1 METPKIFEKEYRFC
15 LILWEH
21 EPISR
26 ADLAKICEELLG
38 WKTTTT
44 YTVVKRLCDRGVLMN
59 DNSIITSL
67 VTKEQAQSAE
77 IDGFVEEK
85 FGGSLPAFLA
95 AFTRKQ
101 KLSDKDLDEL
111 QKMIDRAR
119 KGGTK

>member
-26 ADLAKICEELLG
+26 ADLAKLCEELLG

-67 VTKEQAQSAE
+67 ITKEEAQSAE

-101 KLSDKDLDEL
+101 KLSDRDLDEL
-111 QKMIDRAR
+111 QKMIDQAR

>member
-1 METPKIFEKEYRFC
+1 MGTPKIFEKEYRFC

-26 ADLAKICEELLG
+26 VDLAKLCEELLG

-67 VTKEQAQSAE
+67 ITKEQAQAAE

-101 KLSDKDLDEL
+101 KLSDRDLDEL

>member
-26 ADLAKICEELLG
+26 ADLSKLCEELLE

-85 FGGSLPAFLA
+85 FEGSLPAFLA

-101 KLSDKDLDEL
+101 KLSDRDLDEL

>member
-1 METPKIFEKEYRFC
+1 MGTPKIFEKEYRFC

-26 ADLAKICEELLG
+26 VDLAKLCEELLG

-44 YTVVKRLCDRGVLMN
+44 YTVVKRLCDRGVLRN

-101 KLSDKDLDEL
+101 KLSDTDLDEL
-111 QKMIDRAR
+111 QKMIDQAR

>member
-1 METPKIFEKEYRFC
+1 MGTPKIFEKEYRFC

-26 ADLAKICEELLG
+26 VELAKLCEELLG

-44 YTVVKRLCDRGVLMN
+44 YTVVKRLCDRGVLRN

-101 KLSDKDLDEL
+101 KLSDTDLDEL
-111 QKMIDRAR
+111 QKMIDQAR

>member
-26 ADLAKICEELLG
+26 VDLAKLCEELLG

-44 YTVVKRLCDRGVLMN
+44 YTVVKRLCDRGVLRN

-111 QKMIDRAR
+111 QKIIDQAR

>member
-1 METPKIFEKEYRFC
+1 MGTPKIFEKEYRFC

-26 ADLAKICEELLG
+26 VELAKLCEELLG

-44 YTVVKRLCDRGVLMN
+44 YTVVKRLCDRGVLRN

-101 KLSDKDLDEL
+101 KLSDPDLDEL
-111 QKMIDRAR
+111 QKMIDQAR

>member
-21 EPISR
+21 EPLSR
-26 ADLAKICEELLG
+26 VELAKLCEELLG

-44 YTVVKRLCDRGVLMN
+44 YTVVKRLCDRRVLKN

-67 VTKEQAQSAE
+67 ITKDEAQSAE

-85 FGGSLPAFLA
+85 FEGSLPAFLA

-101 KLSDKDLDEL
+101 KLSDSDLDEL

>member
-67 VTKEQAQSAE
+67 ITKEEAQSAE

-85 FGGSLPAFLA
+85 FEGSLPAFLA

-101 KLSDKDLDEL
+101 KLSDRDLDEL

>member
-26 ADLAKICEELLG
+26 ADLAKLCEELLG

-44 YTVVKRLCDRGVLMN
+44 YTVVKRLCDRGVLRN

-67 VTKEQAQSAE
+67 ITKEEAQSAE

-85 FGGSLPAFLA
+85 FEGSLPAFLA

-101 KLSDKDLDEL
+101 KLSDRDLDEL

>member
-1 METPKIFEKEYRFC
+1 MGTPKIFEKEYRFC

-26 ADLAKICEELLG
+26 VELAKLCEELLG

-44 YTVVKRLCDRGVLMN
+44 YTVVKRLCDRGVLRN

-111 QKMIDRAR
+111 QKMIDQAR